1 MGGRP
6 PRGGGRPPA
15 RKPGISPAFIIAA
28 LAVLILLVIL
38 LVLLIPRITES
49 ENAPAVSSST
59 QTEQAAESSS
69 TASASESSSTA
80 AEPEGVE
87 SPWTESGYFST
98 GNEQLDNKIK
108 QLCDEY
114 TTPGANYAENAH
126 NANMAVVV
134 SDYIERANNQSPWGE
149 TWDVEYAL
157 QWFDENNSG
166 NCYNFAAMT
175 EYILKYFGYED
186 AEAEPCVVHLQSG
199 NWGDHGLVFVTNR
212 ENNEWSLVDDALG
225 ADGWMLEGDV
235 YEFDVRNIA
244 QNSTV
249 KGNVSVLHNDEPS
262 PIPPG
267 ELTE

>member
-1 MGGRP
+1 V
-6 PRGGGRPPA
+6 
-15 RKPGISPAFIIAA
+15 
-28 LAVLILLVIL
+28 AVALLVIL
-38 LVLLIPRITES
+38 LVLLVPRIMNSGST
-49 ENAPAVSSST
+49 PAEVSST
-59 QTEQAAESSS
+59 QTEQVANSSSTTNATESSS
-69 TASASESSSTA
+69 GSSGSSSA
-80 AEPEGVE
+80 AKPAGVE

-98 GNEQLDNKIK
+98 GNDQLDAKIK

-114 TTPGANYAENAH
+114 TTPGATYAENAH

-249 KGNVSVLHNDEPS
+249 KGNVSVLDNDEPS